1 MTEGQNEFKKPRKP
15 KPISPPEVT
24 KGLQNFFFFCEN
36 ILFLITV

>member
-24 KGLQNFFFFCEN
+24 KGLQNLFFFVKIFY
-36 ILFLITV
+36 F